1 MRTDRLTIAA
11 ILIGIFIWIYLL
23 VEWNPWSR
31 ASKEETRYA
40 KPLLQASQERS
51 TDPSEV
57 WIEIEDMDDKTYR
70 RGITVVRPVTNQQR
84 KAEPNGH
91 QVTVQVGGPKEAKP
105 LQRNRQGLPATRSRK
120 APKPVRKKSAP
131 RKPANEHGQFSEKA
145 LTQRNT
151 HTVKK
156 GETLSF
162 IARKYLGS
170 PGKWRMIMEANPKI
184 RDPRKIR
191 IGTMLVIPTDSAT
204 RQASRSAQQ
213 LQAARLSPVN
223 SRDIERIY
231 VIAKGDNL
239 DRISRRFY
247 GTSQNWKKIANAN
260 STILRNPN
268 VIQPGMRI
276 VIP

>member
-1 MRTDRLTIAA
+1 
-11 ILIGIFIWIYLL
+11 
-23 VEWNPWSR
+23 
-31 ASKEETRYA
+31 
-40 KPLLQASQERS
+40 
-51 TDPSEV
+51 
-57 WIEIEDMDDKTYR
+57 
-70 RGITVVRPVTNQQR
+70 
-84 KAEPNGH
+84 
-91 QVTVQVGGPKEAKP
+91 
-105 LQRNRQGLPATRSRK
+105 
-120 APKPVRKKSAP
+120 
-131 RKPANEHGQFSEKA
+131 
-145 LTQRNT
+145 
-151 HTVKK
+151 
-156 GETLSF
+156 
-162 IARKYLGS
+162 
-170 PGKWRMIMEANPKI
+170 EANPKI

-223 SRDIERIY
+223 SRDIEQIY